1 MLESGPGRRGAP
13 VQGAE
18 EVDPTSTDVFE
29 LAQRRL
35 AWLDRRTAVLAQNV
49 ANADTP
55 GWQAKD
61 LPAFSAA
68 LGQAGVT
75 PLRTNPMHLAGT
87 VAEDP
92 TARPIG
98 GESSADGNS
107 VQLDVE
113 LSKLSDTE
121 NAQAL
126 VNNLW
131 QAYVGLFSTA
141 LGK

>member
-1 MLESGPGRRGAP
+1 VP

-18 EVDPTSTDVFE
+18 EVDLTSTDVFE

-35 AWLDRRTAVLAQNV
+35 AWLDRRTAVLAENV
-49 ANADTP
+49 ANADTA

-68 LGQAGVT
+68 LGRAGVT

-87 VAEDP
+87 AAEDP
-92 TARPIG
+92 VARPVE
-98 GESSADGNS
+98 GERSVDGNS

-113 LSKLSDTE
+113 MSKLADVE
-121 NAQAL
+121 NAQTL

-131 QAYVGLFSTA
+131 QAYVGLFRTA
-141 LGK
+141 LDK